1 MKNQIKNFLIIGTLA
16 ILGILVFLLI
26 TQSKKIE
33 DLKTKNKYL
42 SNTTDTV
49 YIEKPLKVGPEYV
62 YIEKPK
68 YITKYLE
75 SEPKEIKEI
84 QIIHDTVRVYTDKFT
99 SFDISSEFLTRYP
112 NTDRLIQLLFTD
124 DNLQLSL
131 LDVKG
136 NVFSKTY
143 DINTELYSY
152 NYVNNQLSWK
162 RKPFIKRFSP
172 TLGITYRPINSM
184 YDLSL
189 GLKYNTR
196 KINYEVGLNSFYYP
210 KFKSE
215 LGLDV
220 YLRISYNF

>member
-1 MKNQIKNFLIIGTLA
+1 M
-16 ILGILVFLLI
+16 
-26 TQSKKIE
+26 
-33 DLKTKNKYL
+33 
-42 SNTTDTV
+42 
-49 YIEKPLKVGPEYV
+49 
-62 YIEKPK
+62 
-68 YITKYLE
+68 
-75 SEPKEIKEI
+75 
-84 QIIHDTVRVYTDKFT
+84 
-99 SFDISSEFLTRYP
+99 
-112 NTDRLIQLLFTD
+112 
-124 DNLQLSL
+124 